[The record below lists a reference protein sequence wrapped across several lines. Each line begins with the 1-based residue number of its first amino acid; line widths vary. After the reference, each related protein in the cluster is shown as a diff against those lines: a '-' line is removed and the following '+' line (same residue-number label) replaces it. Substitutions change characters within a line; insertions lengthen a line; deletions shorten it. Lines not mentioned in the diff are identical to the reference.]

1 MKRVKYNAMHILLE
15 DLEDAS
21 EILGMLENGENF
33 KDLAKEFSSCPSSK
47 DGGQLGEFLSGTM
60 VAEFEKA
67 LYHLEINQISKPIK
81 TKYGYHII
89 KRLQLKDK

>member
-15 DLEDAS
+15 DLEDAN
-21 EILGMLENGENF
+21 EILGMLDNGESF
-33 KDLAKEFSSCPSSK
+33 EDLAREYSSCPSSQN
-47 DGGQLGEFLSGTM
+47 GGQLGEFFSGTM

-67 LYHLEINQISKPIK
+67 LYHLEFNQVSKPVK
-81 TKYGYHII
+81 TKFGYHII